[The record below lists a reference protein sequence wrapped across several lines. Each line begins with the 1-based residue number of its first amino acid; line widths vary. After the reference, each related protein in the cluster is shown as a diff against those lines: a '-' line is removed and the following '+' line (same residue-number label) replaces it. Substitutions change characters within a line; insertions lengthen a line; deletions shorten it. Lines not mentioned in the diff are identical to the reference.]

1 MAYGFGGGSV
11 ALEKDHTR
19 AILEGVRSNAPLY
32 VNSLPEQ
39 GRLLEKESFISSQ
52 EPTNKSKAE
61 APHLVVVRTGIRQ
74 TFWMPGLTA
83 EALPW
88 ELIQNFPE
96 KVQPGRNHYEGCS
109 NPKTPIYLL
118 IRNLRI

>member
-74 TFWMPGLTA
+74 TFWMVGLTPG
-83 EALPW
+83 ALPW
-88 ELIQNFPE
+88 EAAQNFPE
-96 KVQPGRNHYEGCS
+96 RGRTSSKFYAGCS
-109 NPKTPIYLL
+109 NQKTPIYLL